1 MSMAKNHQATQ
12 NVYIVKTV
20 KEGDGVGFEV
30 IDTYPNFVDPV
41 QGCPFNDAK

>member
-1 MSMAKNHQATQ
+1 MKMAKNPMAAQ

-20 KEGDGVGFEV
+20 KKGANVAFEV

-41 QGCPFNDAK
+41 KGCDLN